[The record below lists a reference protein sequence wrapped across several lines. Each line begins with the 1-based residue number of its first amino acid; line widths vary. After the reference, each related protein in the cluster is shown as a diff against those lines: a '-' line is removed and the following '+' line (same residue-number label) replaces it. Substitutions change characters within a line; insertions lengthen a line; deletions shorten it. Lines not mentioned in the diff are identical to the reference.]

1 MQQLIMSSS
10 KNTQSSSGFKPKE
23 QQPPKVYVEMRDKN
37 FAEKAR
43 QKDGLPPVDK
53 HASKQQFPQLGSK
66 QNLGQMNDS
75 KKK

>member
-1 MQQLIMSSS
+1 MSSS
-10 KNTQSSSGFKPKE
+10 KNNQSSSGFKPKE
-23 QQPPKVYVEMRDKN
+23 QQPPKVYVEMRDRN

-53 HASKQQFPQLGSK
+53 HTSKPQFPHLGSK
-66 QNLGQMNDS
+66 QNLGQMT

>member
-1 MQQLIMSSS
+1 MSSS

-53 HASKQQFPQLGSK
+53 YASKTQLPQFGSQ
-66 QNLGQMNDS
+66 QNLGQMKDS

>member
-1 MQQLIMSSS
+1 
-10 KNTQSSSGFKPKE
+10 
-23 QQPPKVYVEMRDKN
+23 MRDKN

-53 HASKQQFPQLGSK
+53 HTPKPQCGST
-66 QNLGQMNDS
+66 QNLGQMKDT

>member
-1 MQQLIMSSS
+1 MSSS
-10 KNTQSSSGFKPKE
+10 KNTQSSSGFKPKD

-53 HASKQQFPQLGSK
+53 YTSKSQFPPLGSK
-66 QNLGQMNDS
+66 PNFGQMKDS

>member
-1 MQQLIMSSS
+1 MSSS

-53 HASKQQFPQLGSK
+53 YTSNPLFPQLGSK
-66 QNLGQMNDS
+66 QNSNQMKDS